1 MIKNS
6 FFFIGKIV
14 RDPEQK
20 VFQSGNTLT
29 TVCIAVTSK
38 NKHGE
43 YTDFFDIS
51 MWGPLG
57 ETAKK
62 YLKKGR
68 LVAVEGE
75 IRTRTIDT
83 QNGKRKVYD
92 FKATD
97 FRFLDAPP
105 AGNTNNATQT
115 NPAEEE
121 DVLENFEEVE
131 EAEQQKVVPVQKK
144 KNTTSST
151 KKSKTAPQPTA
162 EPEPDIE
169 EFNEVEDDLPF

>member
-97 FRFLDAPP
+97 FRFLDAPTN
-105 AGNTNNATQT
+105 NTNNTKT
-115 NPAEEE
+115 LSTEEEEDLEE
-121 DVLENFEEVE
+121 DVLENFEETEIE
-131 EAEQQKVVPVQKK
+131 EEKEEQKKVVSMPKK
-144 KNTTSST
+144 KTSTTQKT
-151 KKSKTAPQPTA
+151 KTSAVK
-162 EPEPDIE
+162 EIE
-169 EFNEVEDDLPF
+169 EVEDDLPF